1 MQCTVDEALVRE
13 AQEALGAASAQAAIE
28 ASLREAIRRRRVE
41 EAIARLETIEIDV
54 TEQEM
59 RERRYAE
66 LRERGGV

>member
-28 ASLREAIRRRRVE
+28 VSLREAIRRRRVE

-54 TEQEM
+54 TEQEL
-59 RERRYAE
+59 REQRYAE